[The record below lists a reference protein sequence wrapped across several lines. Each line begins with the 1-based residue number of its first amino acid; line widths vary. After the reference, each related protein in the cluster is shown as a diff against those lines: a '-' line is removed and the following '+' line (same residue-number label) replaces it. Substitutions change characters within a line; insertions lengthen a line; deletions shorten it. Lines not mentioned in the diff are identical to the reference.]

1 MKFVEKIKAIA
12 KRGKALI
19 CTAAAAVSTAAI
31 AVCAS
36 AETADEAA
44 SSSSLDMSTVLANAG
59 ESLIGSF
66 NTLITTLIPVILGIL
81 GASLV
86 IFGIMALIRLAK
98 KTFGK
103 VAG

>member
-12 KRGKALI
+12 KRGKAFI

-44 SSSSLDMSTVLANAG
+44 SSSLDMSTVLANAG